1 MPDDHRPGLF
11 ARLAWSAAAGALLAA
26 VLFLIPL
33 PYIILGPG
41 AAIDLSRA
49 ITVQGRAT
57 PPTPVYLTDVSLLP
71 GRPAYY
77 LVARILPGFEVL
89 RRQAVVPRGMS
100 DRQLEAELGDAMR
113 ESQINAQIVAERA
126 AGLAVK
132 TLGEFIVTRVL
143 PNSPATRCLKVAD
156 VVRAVNG
163 RPLARPDT
171 LIHAAQSRPPGA
183 TFVLDIMRH
192 EHPHRV
198 TCLTY
203 RYRGAARFGIVGTF
217 RMRPVQLPVHVT
229 FHLPDVNG
237 SSAGLMFALQ
247 IYRVLTGT
255 DVTAAGALA
264 GTGVLAPD
272 GTVHAVEGA
281 REKIR
286 AAVRAGAAVFL
297 VPAENYPEVAKTP
310 GIRIIPVRT
319 FAQALAAL
327 APHATGAAHAGSS

>member
-1 MPDDHRPGLF
+1 MADHERPGLF
-11 ARLAWSAAAGALLAA
+11 WRLAWWAAAGAVLAA

-41 AAIDLSRA
+41 AAIDLSRVL
-49 ITVQGRAT
+49 TVQGHAA
-57 PPTPVYLTDVSLLP
+57 PPVPLYLTDVSLLP

-77 LVARILPGFEVL
+77 LVARFLPGFEIL

-100 DRQLEAELGDAMR
+100 DRQLQAELGDAMR
-113 ESQINAQIVAERA
+113 ESQLNAQIVAERA
-126 AGLAVK
+126 AGLKVK
-132 TLGEFIVTRVL
+132 TIGEFIVTRVL
-143 PNSPATRCLKVAD
+143 PRSPATRCLRVAD

-163 RPLARPDT
+163 RPLARPDSLMQAT
-171 LIHAAQSRPPGA
+171 QSRPPGTA
-183 TFVLDIMRH
+183 FVLDIIRGG
-192 EHPHRV
+192 HPRRV
-198 TCLTY
+198 TCATY
-203 RYRGAARFGIVGTF
+203 RYRGAARFGVIGSFVT
-217 RMRPVQLPVHVT
+217 RPEQLPVKVT

-255 DVTAAGALA
+255 DITAAGPVA

-327 APHATGAAHAGSS
+327 APHATGAGHAGSS